1 MSGQN
6 LRIGWY
12 WFRATLTRQLTSYL
26 TVVLLIGLIG
36 GVGMASLA
44 GARRTQSSYPQF
56 LASTNPSDLTMA
68 VYGIVTIGHKPT
80 SLKGTIGD
88 LDGIERVVTADGP
101 NVLPLK
107 PDGAARLNTLSNVTV
122 TGSLDGMTLTQD
134 RLTAVQGRLANPR
147 RDNQIVMTSSAAHIL
162 GVHVG
167 QIVPLG
173 VYTNAQVNSPS
184 FGTSKLIP
192 QLTVRARLVGIVVLN
207 TELVQDGVDQ
217 TFGTVFLDQ
226 SLMQKLNRL
235 QPGVVTPSLY
245 GIQFDHSKVSISKVE
260 HELIGVVPRGATYE
274 FHVTSVV
281 VDQVQLAIKPES
293 VALGAFGAIAALVCL
308 VLSAQAL
315 SRQLRRGVDDRR
327 TLRALGSNPAMM
339 ILDSLLGPL
348 IAVALGVVLAVA
360 VATLLS
366 PIAPIGP
373 VRPVY
378 PGAGFSVDW
387 TVFGVG
393 AAALFIGLGAFAVA
407 QALRWA
413 PHRMGT
419 TGESLAPR
427 SKVFRGANAAGLS
440 VAGVIGVHFA
450 LAPGDGRRSVPTRS
464 VLFGTTMAVAL
475 VVTTLTFASGLS
487 NLVSRPALYGW
498 NWDYLLQPTNNIPSG
513 AVAQLN
519 HDPKIAAWSG
529 ADYTDLE
536 IDGREVP
543 ILVENARAKVA
554 PPILSGHD
562 VQNDHQIVLGAGT
575 MAELHKHVGETIT
588 VSLGTKQDIPAFI
601 KPTTLTIVGTA
612 TLPTVGYWSFI
623 AEHTSMGTGAIL
635 PKGFFPPAFGSSG
648 ADPNLHGPELAFVR
662 MRPGVS
668 SRSGRADLER
678 IAKVANTI
686 FAHDHNTL
694 GNSVTVLG
702 VLQPVQIVNYR
713 SVGSTPIILAV
724 GLAAGAVLAL
734 GLTLASSVRRRR
746 RDLAML
752 KTFGFT
758 RRQLS
763 AAVAWQAT
771 TIALVGAVFGIPIG
785 IVIGRELWTLFAQS
799 INAVPDP
806 TVPALSVIVVGV
818 GSLVFANLVAALP
831 GRSAARTPAALALR
845 TE

>member
-1 MSGQN
+1 
-6 LRIGWY
+6 
-12 WFRATLTRQLTSYL
+12 
-26 TVVLLIGLIG
+26 
-36 GVGMASLA
+36 
-44 GARRTQSSYPQF
+44 
-56 LASTNPSDLTMA
+56 
-68 VYGIVTIGHKPT
+68 
-80 SLKGTIGD
+80 
-88 LDGIERVVTADGP
+88 
-101 NVLPLK
+101 
-107 PDGAARLNTLSNVTV
+107 
-122 TGSLDGMTLTQD
+122 
-134 RLTAVQGRLANPR
+134 
-147 RDNQIVMTSSAAHIL
+147 
-162 GVHVG
+162 
-167 QIVPLG
+167 
-173 VYTNAQVNSPS
+173 
-184 FGTSKLIP
+184 
-192 QLTVRARLVGIVVLN
+192 
-207 TELVQDGVDQ
+207 
-217 TFGTVFLDQ
+217 
-226 SLMQKLNRL
+226 
-235 QPGVVTPSLY
+235 
-245 GIQFDHSKVSISKVE
+245 
-260 HELIGVVPRGATYE
+260 
-274 FHVTSVV
+274 
-281 VDQVQLAIKPES
+281 
-293 VALGAFGAIAALVCL
+293 
-308 VLSAQAL
+308 
-315 SRQLRRGVDDRR
+315 
-327 TLRALGSNPAMM
+327 
-339 ILDSLLGPL
+339 
-348 IAVALGVVLAVA
+348 VA

-378 PGAGFSVDW
+378 PGAGFGVDW

-393 AAALFIGLGAFAVA
+393 ATALVMGLGAFIVA
-407 QALRWA
+407 QSLRWA

-450 LAPGDGRRSVPTRS
+450 LAPGEGRRSVPTRS

-498 NWDYLLQPTNNIPSG
+498 NWDYLLQPTNNIPPA

-588 VSLGTKQDIPAFI
+588 VSLGTKQDVPAFI

-612 TLPTVGYWSFI
+612 TLPTVGYWSFV

-635 PKGFFPPAFGSSG
+635 PEGFFPPAFGSSG

-662 MRPGVS
+662 MRSGVS
-668 SRSGRADLER
+668 SRAGRADLER
-678 IAKVANTI
+678 IAKVANAI

-724 GLAAGAVLAL
+724 GLAVGAVLAL

-785 IVIGRELWTLFAQS
+785 ILIGRELWTLFAQS

-806 TVPALSVIVVGV
+806 TVPVLSVIIVGV

>member
-1 MSGQN
+1 VNDSARTELVVLVRRRAGGCPPWPSSAVLREFHERLIEGQRENDSVSGQN
-6 LRIGWY
+6 FRIAWY
-12 WFRATLTRQLTSYL
+12 RFRATLARQLTSYL
-26 TVVLLIGLIG
+26 TVVLLVGLIG
-36 GVGMASLA
+36 GIGMAALA

-68 VYGIVTIGHKPT
+68 VYGVVTIGNKPT
-80 SLKGTIGD
+80 SLKGTIAD
-88 LDGIERVVTADGP
+88 LDGVERVVTADGP
-101 NVLPLK
+101 NVVPLT

-147 RDNQIVMTSSAAHIL
+147 RDSQIVMTSSAAHIL

-173 VYTNAQVNSPS
+173 VYTNAQVNTPS
-184 FGTSKLIP
+184 FGTSKLVP

-293 VALGAFGAIAALVCL
+293 VALGAFGAIAGLVCL

-315 SRQLRRGVDDRR
+315 SRLLRRGVDERR
-327 TLRALGSNPAMM
+327 TLRALGSSPAVT
-339 ILDSLLGPL
+339 ILESLLGPL
-348 IAVALGVVLAVA
+348 FAVALGVVLALV

-366 PIAPIGP
+366 PFAPIGP

-378 PGAGFSVDW
+378 PGAKFGVDW

-393 AAALFIGLGAFAVA
+393 AMVLVIGLGAFAVA

-464 VLFGTTMAVAL
+464 VLFGTTVAVAL

-498 NWDYLLQPTNNIPSG
+498 NWDYLLQPTNNIPPG

-543 ILVENARAKVA
+543 ILVESARAKVA

-575 MAELHKHVGETIT
+575 MAELHKRVGETIS
-588 VSLGTKQDIPAFI
+588 VSLGTKQDAPR
-601 KPTTLTIVGTA
+601 
-612 TLPTVGYWSFI
+612 S
-623 AEHTSMGTGAIL
+623 SS
-635 PKGFFPPAFGSSG
+635 PP
-648 ADPNLHGPELAFVR
+648 H
-662 MRPGVS
+662 
-668 SRSGRADLER
+668 
-678 IAKVANTI
+678 
-686 FAHDHNTL
+686 
-694 GNSVTVLG
+694 
-702 VLQPVQIVNYR
+702 
-713 SVGSTPIILAV
+713 
-724 GLAAGAVLAL
+724 
-734 GLTLASSVRRRR
+734 
-746 RDLAML
+746 
-752 KTFGFT
+752 
-758 RRQLS
+758 
-763 AAVAWQAT
+763 
-771 TIALVGAVFGIPIG
+771 
-785 IVIGRELWTLFAQS
+785 
-799 INAVPDP
+799 
-806 TVPALSVIVVGV
+806 
-818 GSLVFANLVAALP
+818 
-831 GRSAARTPAALALR
+831 
-845 TE
+845 